1 MQADK
6 GKQTDP
12 PLSQKSSWNW
22 SSTISAFAI
31 FLLSLAGGVVG
42 GLVGSRT
49 RSHHAEGECAGRAM
63 MAKVGMARATPMRAV
78 VDGGCT
84 HVCFNDPAAFKPG
97 SIRVPDKPTY
107 MLLGDDTR
115 VPVKGVGTIE
125 IDLVDDENAVRY
137 ERRKSFY
144 TPDMTHNL
152 IPERK
157 EWRKHQT
164 KVRKEDKNMMHLTN
178 GSVKISDETGLYTV
192 KYKHVHTCAGNVNYA
207 NLSTHEKNYM
217 RYHVR
222 LGHPSSGKMKLMSK
236 QCVGAKGLAGIPPA
250 VFDAA
255 PPCPHCLSAKMRK
268 KSLKQTPPDDSSD
281 KRVVMDVWGPFKI
294 PSAEYGYHYLVGFT
308 HEATGYTAVYPTKRH
323 DAEELIRTTKRYRGD
338 MARYDLDLKI
348 LRTDNGPE
356 MSSAAFQTYL
366 AETLITWERSAPYV
380 HEQVGLQERRWGI
393 IIPKVIAMLKQGGA
407 KLKHWA
413 SAARYA
419 AYLVNMEPL
428 ERRDDKRSPYERLTG
443 KPPNLAPV
451 RTYFSKAW
459 GAVSAEQ
466 REHKLSDRAIEGRFV
481 GLASNGSA
489 WVLYSRGRTPNR
501 HFTVVQAT
509 FDESDVMGER
519 AGVDPDPD
527 VWPGSSNG
535 PDDGNGV
542 TGDSNGGG
550 DADGEAGGNGGNAQ
564 RAVADVAGSADN
576 GYDRA
581 GVSGSG
587 DGGLGSGGGGVGTGD
602 ERIDRGGGSGGDL
615 SAGGGADGVP
625 TDAGDDGSV
634 DGAPRSQMLNEIA
647 PDRGFVENLPAVE
660 EVAVGSRPGGGGF
673 ALRPRLAAL
682 IAEAVEWDGA
692 DAWHDSEWSL
702 THGGGDD
709 DIDILED
716 GIAFVS
722 CVDNKKFVAD
732 ERGMREIK
740 IPQNHAQARGSP
752 EWPYW
757 QQAERVEID
766 TIENMDTY
774 ELVPEAEVIELGEPI
789 LNSKMA
795 YDVKTDE
802 RNNLLKWKARGV
814 AVGSRQQQGINY
826 EEVFSATVR
835 FGSIRILL
843 AIAAVLDLELHQ
855 YDIKGAY
862 LHAEM
867 DMVVYMRQFQGH
879 EKYGPNGEPLVCKLR
894 RALYGSK
901 QAGRLWRKKLA
912 AWLIEFGFMQC
923 AFDEC
928 CYVWRQ
934 NGQTCILGVFVDD
947 IILATSDRNM
957 LKSFSAGLK
966 RAFTVDDRG
975 ELKWALGML
984 ITRDRR
990 RRSITISC
998 EARIKAMV
1006 ERYAQGAS
1014 HHKTYA
1020 TPADKTVLELWTEPM
1035 TREAIKA
1042 VRKDAKKQE
1051 TRSLIGALI
1060 FVASVMRVD
1069 VAQAVSRVA
1078 RHIHNPSETVHA
1090 AAIRILLYLNQTK
1103 DLGITYGGLK
1113 DSSVHGLTRSMHVL
1127 VDASWEVGCSVSGVV
1142 LMVAGGAVAWVSRKQ
1157 AIQGLSSP
1165 DVETYAASAAAAD
1178 LLHQRGLTQE
1188 FGMPMTEPTTIWCDN
1203 TGTVSVAND
1212 SGSVSRSRHLAMRA
1226 RFLQDFK
1233 ATGEGKVCYIR
1244 TDDNAADALTKPL
1257 ERAKFSKHR
1266 AYLLGMVDVEELR
1279 AKRELEGD
1287 TTSKEKD
1294 AAK

>member
-1 MQADK
+1 
-6 GKQTDP
+6 
-12 PLSQKSSWNW
+12 
-22 SSTISAFAI
+22 
-31 FLLSLAGGVVG
+31 
-42 GLVGSRT
+42 
-49 RSHHAEGECAGRAM
+49 
-63 MAKVGMARATPMRAV
+63 
-78 VDGGCT
+78 
-84 HVCFNDPAAFKPG
+84 
-97 SIRVPDKPTY
+97 
-107 MLLGDDTR
+107 
-115 VPVKGVGTIE
+115 
-125 IDLVDDENAVRY
+125 
-137 ERRKSFY
+137 
-144 TPDMTHNL
+144 
-152 IPERK
+152 
-157 EWRKHQT
+157 
-164 KVRKEDKNMMHLTN
+164 
-178 GSVKISDETGLYTV
+178 
-192 KYKHVHTCAGNVNYA
+192 
-207 NLSTHEKNYM
+207 
-217 RYHVR
+217 
-222 LGHPSSGKMKLMSK
+222 
-236 QCVGAKGLAGIPPA
+236 
-250 VFDAA
+250 
-255 PPCPHCLSAKMRK
+255 
-268 KSLKQTPPDDSSD
+268 
-281 KRVVMDVWGPFKI
+281 
-294 PSAEYGYHYLVGFT
+294 
-308 HEATGYTAVYPTKRH
+308 
-323 DAEELIRTTKRYRGD
+323 
-338 MARYDLDLKI
+338 
-348 LRTDNGPE
+348 
-356 MSSAAFQTYL
+356 
-366 AETLITWERSAPYV
+366 
-380 HEQVGLQERRWGI
+380 
-393 IIPKVIAMLKQGGA
+393 
-407 KLKHWA
+407 
-413 SAARYA
+413 
-419 AYLVNMEPL
+419 
-428 ERRDDKRSPYERLTG
+428 
-443 KPPNLAPV
+443 
-451 RTYFSKAW
+451 
-459 GAVSAEQ
+459 
-466 REHKLSDRAIEGRFV
+466 
-481 GLASNGSA
+481 
-489 WVLYSRGRTPNR
+489 
-501 HFTVVQAT
+501 
-509 FDESDVMGER
+509 
-519 AGVDPDPD
+519 
-527 VWPGSSNG
+527 
-535 PDDGNGV
+535 
-542 TGDSNGGG
+542 
-550 DADGEAGGNGGNAQ
+550 
-564 RAVADVAGSADN
+564 
-576 GYDRA
+576 
-581 GVSGSG
+581 
-587 DGGLGSGGGGVGTGD
+587 
-602 ERIDRGGGSGGDL
+602 
-615 SAGGGADGVP
+615 
-625 TDAGDDGSV
+625 
-634 DGAPRSQMLNEIA
+634 MLNEIA
-647 PDRGFVENLPAVE
+647 PDRGFVENLPEAE

-692 DAWHDSEWSL
+692 DAWHDPEWSL

-1188 FGMPMTEPTTIWCDN
+1188 FGLPMTEPTTIWCDN

-1294 AAK
+1294 AEK